1 MLSTAAT
8 SSLFE
13 QSLISA
19 TEKETMKVTLGQ
31 LGPVGIA
38 YKPVLILFHVYRTP
52 VIILLPWAQVWNF
65 PD

>member
-13 QSLISA
+13 QNLISA
-19 TEKETMKVTLGQ
+19 MEKETMKVTLGH
-31 LGPVGIA
+31 LGPVVIA
-38 YKPVLILFHVYRTP
+38 YKPVLILFHVYPTA
-52 VIILLPWAQVWNF
+52 VIILLPWAQVWNS